1 MTVSSHQKLQELHT
15 EIDRFYGQIE
25 QYAVQIAQKI
35 YAKNQNNA
43 LAMMMELMADKTLN
57 YLGMEINKL
66 RWLSPHSSPAEM
78 LVSVVALA
86 RVLKNF
92 IDARSGAGK
101 EELLNY
107 FAEWCNVSQGDF
119 EIVFTETI
127 NTDYVHNQMDV
138 VIAKV
143 KKFMKTL
150 EDLYAVLSRLDYI
163 GKKRDGS
170 IFVSENTDERDAV
183 IHAKRS
189 RTFLAD

>member
-1 MTVSSHQKLQELHT
+1 
-15 EIDRFYGQIE
+15 
-25 QYAVQIAQKI
+25 
-35 YAKNQNNA
+35 
-43 LAMMMELMADKTLN
+43 MMMELMADKTLN
-57 YLGMEINKL
+57 YLGMEINKF
-66 RWLSPHSSPAEM
+66 RWMSPHASPAEM

-119 EIVFTETI
+119 EVIFSETI
-127 NTDYVHNQMDV
+127 NTDYNHNQMDV

-163 GKKRDGS
+163 DKKRDGS
-170 IFVSENTDERDAV
+170 IFVSENTDERDSV

>member
-1 MTVSSHQKLQELHT
+1 
-15 EIDRFYGQIE
+15 
-25 QYAVQIAQKI
+25 
-35 YAKNQNNA
+35 
-43 LAMMMELMADKTLN
+43 MMMELMADKTLN

-119 EIVFTETI
+119 EIIFTEAI

-150 EDLYAVLSRLDYI
+150 
-163 GKKRDGS
+163 K
-170 IFVSENTDERDAV
+170 NQ
-183 IHAKRS
+183 
-189 RTFLAD
+189 